1 MLYLANEEVQIKVWE
16 TQAIGPNDE
25 ECEGSIFQVGSE
37 YKVESIDTS
46 LSYGQLGDPWTSIR
60 NETTKI
66 TCRIQSITER
76 ASKFIEE
83 NGPQFHSLELRRGPF

>member
-1 MLYLANEEVQIKVWE
+1 MRYLANEVQIKVWE
-16 TQAIGPNDE
+16 TQAIALNDKE
-25 ECEGSIFQVGSE
+25 YEGSIFQMGSE
-37 YKVESIDTS
+37 HKVESIDMS

-66 TCRIQSITER
+66 RCRIQSITER

-83 NGPQFHSLELRRGPF
+83 NGPHSLHWS